1 VKTRVRHVV
10 LARDARTVL
19 VRTEATT
26 NGIALAAQV
35 GTHSLGAGP
44 LLEGAEEAGRELIET
59 PAGKFEARKLR
70 AGETVA
76 WEAAGLPVFV
86 RVESA
91 VSSTAVTTVLV
102 TLRRT
107 AAGQ

>member
-44 LLEGAEEAGRELIET
+44 LLESAEEAGRELIET

-86 RVESA
+86 RVETGGVA
-91 VSSTAVTTVLV
+91 TVLV